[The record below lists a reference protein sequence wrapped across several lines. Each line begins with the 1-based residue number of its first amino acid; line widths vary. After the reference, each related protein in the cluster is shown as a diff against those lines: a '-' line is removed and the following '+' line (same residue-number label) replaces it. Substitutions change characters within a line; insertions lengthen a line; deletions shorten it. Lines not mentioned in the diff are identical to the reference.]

1 MTGKAR
7 TVLGDIDAAQM
18 GYTMPHEH
26 LLTGPQGDGTKNND
40 DHTLDSVDKATE
52 MLRQFKEV
60 GGGTIVETTPLS
72 WGRNTEGMVKAS
84 QETGVHVIA
93 CTGYICEEHGMPA
106 GVEGLTID
114 QVAEEMVSDVQD
126 GMDGTKHK
134 AGWCKAGTAYN
145 HITAN
150 EEKVLR
156 AAARA
161 ATATGVPLHTH
172 TTAGTMG
179 IEQAEIVAS
188 EGYDMSRMIIAHVD
202 RNPDLWY
209 HRKMLDFGVYLIYDG
224 PGKAKYYPDSIR
236 VDLLRQLVK
245 DGFADRLMLSNDMGR
260 RSHHKVYGYGPGFTW
275 IKERFL
281 PRLLEEGFEQ
291 DTLDKFMYENP
302 QRIYAMVGPR

>member
-1 MTGKAR
+1 MTGLAR

-60 GGGTIVETTPLS
+60 GGGTIVETTPLT

-84 QETGVHVIA
+84 KEAGVHVIA

-106 GVEGLTID
+106 GVEDLTID

-224 PGKAKYYPDSIR
+224 PGKAKYYPDSVR

-260 RSHHKVYGYGPGFTW
+260 RSHHKVYGFGPGFTW

-291 DTLDKFMYENP
+291 ETLDKFMYENP
-302 QRIYAMVGPR
+302 QRIYAMVEPR